1 MNLKN
6 QFILLKETQ
15 ISRDI
20 SYICRIVYIICKI
33 LDIHVSAFIIYW
45 QELLI
50 FIDLCY
56 TLYSHSMLRATHKHN
71 DIEFPWLEDT
81 T

>member
-56 TLYSHSMLRATHKHN
+56 TSHKHN